1 MIVQFCYTMNQ
12 KTNRLETVLYL
23 EGNNMNSQE
32 GLKDTFRNMRKQGSE
47 PTMVTQ
53 SMENILA
60 KTFRLRA
67 DRVYI
72 PALKNSHPAFMFWLE
87 KLKPN
92 EKLPRG
98 KFFKR
103 YAFIKV
109 HTKTGHCV
117 SVEAASAGIK

>member
-1 MIVQFCYTMNQ
+1 
-12 KTNRLETVLYL
+12 
-23 EGNNMNSQE
+23 MNSQE
-32 GLKDTFRNMRKQGSE
+32 GLKDTFRNMRKQGSA

-67 DRVYI
+67 DRDYI
-72 PALKNSHPAFMFWLE
+72 PALKNSHPVFMFWIE

-98 KFFKR
+98 KFFRR

-109 HTKTGHCV
+109 NTKTGHCV
-117 SVEAASAGIK
+117 SVADASVGMNNDNG